1 MFSCVPL
8 VLATLGRK
16 SLEISRFFYVLS
28 SAAVKRRPSSCHQ
41 SAEWQGNSQLL
52 HIERPVPARAHHDVC
67 TQWADASVWGRL
79 KLQQLL
85 GSWVSCFMQS
95 TCLQFHRFVFA
106 WPCLA
111 KFTRT
116 AQFISILAYLSCHD
130 SIKAEPRQGGEH
142 SVYRANASVNFLL
155 DFLVLFNI
163 SPVNAACSTRCI
175 ERTEQNHS
183 LASKSE
189 PGWDGNENEYSLV
202 VVQSSPSKNELVRFN
217 QN

>member
-1 MFSCVPL
+1 MLSCVQL
-8 VLATLGRK
+8 LATLGRK
-16 SLEISRFFYVLS
+16 SLEISRFLYVS

-52 HIERPVPARAHHDVC
+52 HIERPVPVRARHDVC

-85 GSWVSCFMQS
+85 GSWASFFMQS

-116 AQFISILAYLSCHD
+116 AQFWPIFLVTTI

-142 SVYRANASVNFLL
+142 SVYCANASVNFLL

-163 SPVNAACSTRCI
+163 SPGNAACSTRCI
-175 ERTEQNHS
+175 ERTEHNHS

-217 QN
+217 QKQK